1 MKPEQP
7 FSELKAIA
15 KAVKIESYLSQR
27 GFQPE
32 RSTTEQLWYKSPL
45 REKEDIP
52 SFVVYLNENKWFDF
66 GANSGDGRGDD
77 VIKLCQELEHLN
89 FPDAVRRLCETEG
102 NFMPFSLCKGFPDK
116 ERGSANKPK
125 NKTKPDTVK
134 EFTFNSRKQ
143 QSLRNYLNGRLIPDT
158 LIKRYL
164 KFIEYNNHKYYGAG
178 IRTEINTYEIRTLS
192 KKYPKI
198 KLGSSYYSVISKQ
211 GSYDV
216 LIFEGFIDSLS
227 FLVWRNYQE
236 FKTNV
241 IILNSTS
248 NTDKLLSSLRAYR
261 KIYLFLDNDASG
273 SKAAKTIQKA
283 YPQAENWSAKL
294 FPNYNDFNDFI
305 CKKPKH

>member
-66 GANSGDGRGDD
+66 GANGGDGSGDD
-77 VIKLCQELEHLN
+77 VIKLCQELEHLS
-89 FPDAVRRLCETEG
+89 FPNAVRTLCGTEG
-102 NFMPFSLCKGFPDK
+102 NFMSFSLCEGFPDK
-116 ERGSANKPK
+116 ERGRANKPK
-125 NKTKPDTVK
+125 NQTKPDAVK
-134 EFTFNSRKQ
+134 EFTFNSWRQ
-143 QSLRNYLNGRLIPDT
+143 QQLRNYLNRRLIPDA

-164 KFIEYNNHKYYGAG
+164 KFIEYNNRKYYGAG
-178 IRTEINTYEIRTLS
+178 IRTDINTYEIITLS

-198 KLGSSYYSVISKQ
+198 KLGNSYYTTIRTGRCK
-211 GSYDV
+211 DII
-216 LIFEGFIDSLS
+216 IFESIIDSLS
-227 FLVWRNYQE
+227 FLVWRKYHE
-236 FKTNV
+236 FKTNA

-248 NTDKLLSSLRAYR
+248 NTEKVLSCLGAYQ
-261 KIYLFLDNDASG
+261 KIFLFLDNDASG
-273 SKAAKTIQKA
+273 FNAAKIIQTA

-294 FPNYNDFNDFI
+294 FPEYNDFNDFI
-305 CKKPKH
+305 CKRPKY